1 MGDFKEGLLYPQ
13 YAICKKH
20 EIQKWKKKT
29 KKTAELNVWLTG
41 LKIKSIV
48 FKKFYNI

>member
-1 MGDFKEGLLYPQ
+1 MGDFKEDSLYPQ

-20 EIQKWKKKT
+20 KTQKWKKN
-29 KKTAELNVWLTG
+29 TAELNVWLTR
-41 LKIKSIV
+41 LLEIFRKPV